1 MLISA
6 GQVVSFVVKL
16 YQKTVLQTFM
26 KRILLLVI
34 LSFPAVSQTYK
45 FSIGSNITSFVFTN
59 SAGANPSFLR
69 PASGLHA
76 SLSRESSLSK
86 NFLYDFGIHYNQ
98 FNNVGDVQNIPFSYA
113 SDFIGLGAGIGPRLN
128 LGKGITLVTKANAS
142 VAKMINGNQ
151 FLLNHYVDL
160 AEDDQFN
167 SLRTMYGYSFELSK
181 QINPQVGVFIKY
193 QHLDSYNFG
202 SSTLNFIPSTFSLG
216 LSLSN

>member
-1 MLISA
+1 
-6 GQVVSFVVKL
+6 
-16 YQKTVLQTFM
+16 M
-26 KRILLLVI
+26 KRILLLVL
-34 LSFPAVSQTYK
+34 LSFSGLSQTYK

-59 SAGANPSFLR
+59 SASANPSFLR
-69 PASGLHA
+69 PSSGLHL
-76 SLSRESSLSK
+76 SLSREASLSK
-86 NFLYDFGIHYNQ
+86 SFLYDFGVNYNQ
-98 FNNVGDVQNIPFSYA
+98 FNSVGDVQNIPFSYA
-113 SDFIGLGAGIGPRLN
+113 TDFVGLGAGIGPRLS

-142 VAKMINGNQ
+142 VSKMINGNQ

-160 AEDDQFN
+160 AGDDQFN
-167 SLRTMYGYSFELSK
+167 SLRTMYGYSFELTK